1 VPLSRANWITRY
13 GGRPGNLSLPIQYA
27 SGVHTRRPSLRGLA
41 ITLGDEQIQP
51 RNLVEA
57 MERET
62 LNQEI
67 TATVMERA
75 G

>member
-1 VPLSRANWITRY
+1 
-13 GGRPGNLSLPIQYA
+13 
-27 SGVHTRRPSLRGLA
+27 LA